1 MSIAILSSNTCD
13 WHLFIIILVSNEV
26 SLSLDSLTIRLEW
39 LSSLKFVSLGHV
51 KIIIVGVMV
60 WVFVNIRVPSDE
72 GVV

>member
-39 LSSLKFVSLGHV
+39 LSSLEFVSLGHV